1 MPCSTSRANLSV
13 FNSLRVILDTK
24 TSECDWK
31 FHLSTAP
38 RAGEWA
44 VTAGTRG
51 QARRGQGRKT
61 TAHIGESPEAYGVF
75 HEVSR
80 AEGPSQGSKN
90 HRGEWAPNP
99 GTDRT
104 GSEFPAKCAGN
115 PCQSCQSRRR
125 SWVAMKSPWQ
135 FFMSFRGPK
144 AHPNKV
150 EKSPSWR
157 THSCVPRRVS
167 LDALRPGQRAPAK
180 VPTRRARVRV
190 PHLPVSVP
198 AQFFMKF
205 RGPKAHPN
213 RQRVSGQVRRK
224 FMSVLSVPSDGG
236 YTLLS
241 TLRCTFKRR
250 STSWRGSSKAEAIC
264 SAPSP
269 RRCMRSAWERLL
281 RFSPGLGSPGGG
293 ATGG

>member
-61 TAHIGESPEAYGVF
+61 TAHIAESPEAYGVF

-80 AEGPSQGSKN
+80 AAGPPQGSKN
-90 HRGEWAPNP
+90 HRGEWAPIP

-115 PCQSCQSRRR
+115 PCQSCQSRGR

-144 AHPNKV
+144 AHPN
-150 EKSPSWR
+150 
-157 THSCVPRRVS
+157 
-167 LDALRPGQRAPAK
+167 
-180 VPTRRARVRV
+180 
-190 PHLPVSVP
+190 
-198 AQFFMKF
+198 
-205 RGPKAHPN
+205 
-213 RQRVSGQVRRK
+213 RQRISGKLCRK
-224 FMSVLSVPSDGG
+224 FMSGPGLRCIPGQPSPKR
-236 YTLLS
+236 LS
-241 TLRCTFKRR
+241 TRNHRDRISRILRARASRLKGLERKSTFE
-250 STSWRGSSKAEAIC
+250 SNTPW
-264 SAPSP
+264 
-269 RRCMRSAWERLL
+269 
-281 RFSPGLGSPGGG
+281 
-293 ATGG
+293 